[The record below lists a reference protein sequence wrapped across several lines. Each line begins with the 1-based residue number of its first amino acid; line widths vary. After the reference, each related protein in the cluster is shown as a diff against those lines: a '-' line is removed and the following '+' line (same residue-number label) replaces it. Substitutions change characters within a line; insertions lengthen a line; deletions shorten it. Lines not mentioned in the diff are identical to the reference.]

1 MQNFT
6 FWNPTRIV
14 FGQNTIPQIGKETV
28 AFGLKALLVYG
39 RDSVKRSGVFDQVMK
54 SLTNAGV
61 TVVEFGGVRSN
72 PVLSHL
78 REGVALA
85 KRERVDVVVAVGG
98 GSVID
103 ESKAIAAGA
112 RAEHDVW
119 DFFIDQARVK
129 DALPLL
135 TVLTLAATASEMNSG
150 GVVTNEETQQKFNI
164 NSPLLFPKVSI
175 LDPTVTFT
183 VPADY
188 TAYAGVDAIA
198 HMIEAYFTCQD
209 SAIPLQ
215 DRLVAGLASTIME
228 ATEQCLAKP
237 DDYQARANMM
247 WGASLAFN
255 GLTTAGIGPYGFPNH
270 MIEHSLSALYDI
282 AHGAGLSIVIPGWM
296 SYQAKRSPARLSRF
310 ARQVF
315 GVEAADD
322 TEAALQGIAALKAW
336 YGRVGSPTSLS
347 AAGIPAAD
355 IDKIAA
361 NAVMLA
367 KKWRLRDYTQEVI
380 AEILQLCK

>member
-6 FWNPTRIV
+6 FWNPTRVV
-14 FGQNTIPQIGKETV
+14 FGQNTIPQIGKE
-28 AFGLKALLVYG
+28 AAALGKKALLVYG
-39 RDSVKRSGVFDQVMK
+39 RNSVKSSGVFDLVAQA
-54 SLTNAGV
+54 LTSAGV
-61 TVVEFGGVRSN
+61 EFVEFGGVRSN

-85 KRERVDVVVAVGG
+85 KQTQVDMVIAVGG

-112 RAEHDVW
+112 KADHDVW
-119 DFFIDQARVK
+119 DFFIDQARVR
-129 DALPLL
+129 DALPLC
-135 TVLTLAATASEMNSG
+135 TVLTLAATASEVNNG
-150 GVVTNEETQQKFNI
+150 GVVTNEETKQKFNI

-183 VPADY
+183 VPATY

-198 HMIEAYFTCQD
+198 HMIEGYFTCQD
-209 SAIPLQ
+209 PATPLQ
-215 DRLVAGLASTIME
+215 DRLVAGLARTIME
-228 ATEQCLAKP
+228 STERCLVQP

-255 GLTTAGIGPYGFPNH
+255 GLTTSGIGGYGFPNH

-296 SYQAKRSPARLSRF
+296 RYQAQRAPGRLAYF
-310 ARQVF
+310 AREVF
-315 GVEAADD
+315 GISATDDAEAAQ
-322 TEAALQGIAALKAW
+322 QGIGALVDW
-336 YGRVGSPTSLS
+336 YKRVGSPTSLRD
-347 AAGIPAAD
+347 AGIPASD
-355 IDKIAA
+355 IDKIAE

-367 KKWRLRDYTQEVI
+367 KKWRLKDYTQEVI
-380 AEILQLCK
+380 AQILHLCE

>member
-28 AFGLKALLVYG
+28 AFGQKALLVYG
-39 RDSVKRSGVFDQVMK
+39 RDSVKRSGIFDLVIK
-54 SLTNAGV
+54 ALNDAGV

-85 KRERVDVVVAVGG
+85 KLERVDVVVAVGG

-112 RAEHDVW
+112 LAEHDVW
-119 DFFIDQARVK
+119 DFFVDQARVK
-129 DALPLL
+129 EALPLL

-150 GVVTNEETQQKFNI
+150 GVVTNEETRQKFNI

-228 ATEQCLAKP
+228 ATEQCLTRP

-296 SYQAKRSPARLSRF
+296 SYQAQRAPARLARF

-322 TEAALQGIAALKAW
+322 AAAALQGIAALKGW
-336 YGRVGSPTSLS
+336 YERVGSPTSLG

-355 IDKIAA
+355 IDKIAE

-367 KKWRLRDYTQEVI
+367 KKWRLKDYTREVI

>member
-28 AFGLKALLVYG
+28 AFGSKALLVYG
-39 RDSVKRSGVFDQVMK
+39 RDSVKRSGVFDQVVK
-54 SLTNAGV
+54 ALTDAGV

-85 KRERVDVVVAVGG
+85 KQEGVDVVVAVGG

-129 DALPLL
+129 EALPLL

-150 GVVTNEETQQKFNI
+150 GVVTNEATQQKFNI

-228 ATEQCLAKP
+228 ATEQCLANP

-296 SYQAKRSPARLSRF
+296 RYQAKRSPARLARL

-315 GVEAADD
+315 GVEATDD
-322 TEAALQGIAALKAW
+322 SAAALKGIVALQGW
-336 YGRVGSPTSLS
+336 YERVGSPTSLA
-347 AAGIPAAD
+347 AAGIPASD
-355 IDKIAA
+355 IDKIAE

-367 KKWRLRDYTQEVI
+367 KKWRLRDYSREVI

>member
-28 AFGLKALLVYG
+28 AFGQKALLVYG
-39 RDSVKRSGVFDQVMK
+39 RDSVKRSGIFDLVIK
-54 SLTNAGV
+54 ALNDAGV

-85 KRERVDVVVAVGG
+85 KLERVDVVVAVGG

-112 RAEHDVW
+112 LAEHDVW
-119 DFFIDQARVK
+119 DFFVDQARVK
-129 DALPLL
+129 EALPLL

-150 GVVTNEETQQKFNI
+150 GVVTNEETRQKFNI

-228 ATEQCLAKP
+228 ATEQCLTRP

-296 SYQAKRSPARLSRF
+296 SYQAQRAPARLARF

-322 TEAALQGIAALKAW
+322 AAAALQGIAALKGW
-336 YGRVGSPTSLS
+336 YERVGSPTSLG

-355 IDKIAA
+355 IDKIAE

-367 KKWRLRDYTQEVI
+367 KKWRLKDYTQEVI

>member
-28 AFGLKALLVYG
+28 AFGQKALLVYG
-39 RDSVKRSGVFDQVMK
+39 RDSVKRSGIFDLVIK
-54 SLTNAGV
+54 ALNDAGV

-85 KRERVDVVVAVGG
+85 KLERVDVVVAVGG

-112 RAEHDVW
+112 LAEHDVW
-119 DFFIDQARVK
+119 DFFVDQARVK
-129 DALPLL
+129 EALPLL

-150 GVVTNEETQQKFNI
+150 GVVTNEETRQKFNI

-228 ATEQCLAKP
+228 ATEQCLTRP

-255 GLTTAGIGPYGFPNH
+255 GLTTAGIGSYGFPNH

-296 SYQAKRSPARLSRF
+296 SYQAQRAPARLARF

-322 TEAALQGIAALKAW
+322 AAAALQGIAALKGW
-336 YGRVGSPTSLS
+336 YVRVGSPTSLG

-355 IDKIAA
+355 IDKIAE

-367 KKWRLRDYTQEVI
+367 KKWRLKDYTQEVI